1 MATHRFQIRGPQSE
15 AVLRKVWMAQT
26 LPRVGTSWEWDG
38 VIALV
43 VLESE
48 NVRLRGQRSEA
59 SFLQVQR
66 ASEPRYRA
74 GPLDKGR
81 GSGYSI
87 WAARSREQMGRN
99 VRPSFRESSK
109 KGPDHFCTC
118 SGLVNFREGMH
129 DPWARCTVWL
139 QS

>member
-15 AVLRKVWMAQT
+15 AVLRKVWTAQT
-26 LPRVGTSWEWDG
+26 LFQGDTFWEWYG
-38 VIALV
+38 VIALI
-43 VLESE
+43 VLETE
-48 NVRLRGQRSEA
+48 NVRVFGQRSEA

-87 WAARSREQMGRN
+87 WAARAREQMGGN
-99 VRPSFRESSK
+99 VRASFHE
-109 KGPDHFCTC
+109 
-118 SGLVNFREGMH
+118 
-129 DPWARCTVWL
+129 
-139 QS
+139 